1 MGYLDNIATIDEIE
15 KYAYK
20 DDLILNIKQN
30 EQQQTSVYF
39 NEDNEIEEK
48 NIDKS
53 FITQDQA
60 SNINDI

>member
-1 MGYLDNIATIDEIE
+1 MINNDSISVFDIE
-15 KYAYK
+15 KYSFK
-20 DDLILNIKQN
+20 DDYLKNNKPN
-30 EQQQTSVYF
+30 EEQTNVYF
-39 NEDNEIEEK
+39 NEDNEIEEN